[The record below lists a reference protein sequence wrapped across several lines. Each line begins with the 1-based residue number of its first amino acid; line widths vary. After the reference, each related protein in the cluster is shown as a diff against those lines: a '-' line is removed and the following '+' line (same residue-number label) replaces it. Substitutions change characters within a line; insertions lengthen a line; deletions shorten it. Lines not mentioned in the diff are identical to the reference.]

1 VIGDPFAEGAVNETV
16 TSSSPA
22 AAITFVGAEG
32 LATGVIELDATDA
45 AEVPGTEFRATAVK
59 VYGTPGV
66 KPSTIQLVFGANTV
80 QVKPPGEEVTV

>member
-1 VIGDPFAEGAVNETV
+1 MIGDPFAEGAVNETV

-32 LATGVIELDATDA
+32 LATGVIELDGTDA

-59 VYGTPGV
+59 VYATPGV
-66 KPSTIQLVFGANTV
+66 KPSTIQMVFGANTV

>member
-1 VIGDPFAEGAVNETV
+1 MNETV

-22 AAITFVGAEG
+22 AAITFVGADG
-32 LATGVIELDATDA
+32 LATGAIELDGTDA
-45 AEVPGTEFRATAVK
+45 AAVPRTEFRATAVK
-59 VYGTPGV
+59 VYATPGV